1 MGSEKKHT
9 ARQLRIFSTTENLE
23 LARQFVAESARK
35 HGFTQDDI
43 DKITVAVDEACTNII
58 RHAYKKA
65 PNKEIDIEVR
75 VEEPKRSPRKFMII
89 IEDHGAPFDPTTYRA
104 PDLQNYFK
112 EYRVGGLGI
121 FLMNKLMDEVE
132 YTTGPGQS
140 NQIRLVKYLPS

>member
-1 MGSEKKHT
+1 VGSDKKHT
-9 ARQLRIFSTTENLE
+9 ARQLRILSTTENLE
-23 LARQFVAESARK
+23 LARRFVADSARQ
-35 HGFTQDDI
+35 HGFDQDDI

-58 RHAYKKA
+58 KHAYKKA

-75 VEEPKRSPRKFMII
+75 VEEPQRSPRKFMII
-89 IEDHGAPFDPTTYRA
+89 IEDHGAPFDTTTYHA
-104 PDLQNYFK
+104 PDLQKYFK

-132 YTTGPGQS
+132 YTTGPGKS